1 MKILTKTIAR
11 FLFAIP
17 FLVFGVFHFMNL
29 EAMAGMVPSF
39 LPFGQVWVGL
49 TGLALIGA
57 SISIMTAKWDFW
69 ASFLLGVMLLI
80 FAIFIH
86 LMAVMDGNEASMSS
100 LLKDTAL
107 AGAAWLYA
115 GFIAKNKSF

>member
-1 MKILTKTIAR
+1 MNTLTKTVGK

-29 EAMAGMVPSF
+29 EGMAGMVPDF

-57 SISIMTAKWDFW
+57 SISIMAGKWDFW

-115 GFIAKNKSF
+115 GFIAKSKSF